1 MITEILLVINVIR
14 NPISVTRAIL
24 DLLSTMTRLYQSA
37 PFALFCVLTLATSW
51 QFELI
56 SFRLEKLITISP
68 NSSHNKIIRELKLLI
83 QQHVRVCQS
92 VKMINDVFGCILF
105 VEVTFIFVGVI
116 NLFMFVLVS
125 SLIGETENMLFNG
138 AIALDFCVRLFVLSY
153 VSESLGKKVKFSS
166 VLFF

>member
-1 MITEILLVINVIR
+1 MPSILVSLIF
-14 NPISVTRAIL
+14 VTFK
-24 DLLSTMTRLYQSA
+24 LS
-37 PFALFCVLTLATSW
+37 
-51 QFELI
+51 I
-56 SFRLEKLITISP
+56 
-68 NSSHNKIIRELKLLI
+68 
-83 QQHVRVCQS
+83 
-92 VKMINDVFGCILF
+92 